1 MAVMPPTPTRIATVT
16 VTVSP
21 SSVLVGQTAHAT
33 ATLKDSTGT
42 AIVGRPITWQSSNS
56 TVAAVAPTGDV
67 TALAPGTA
75 MIAASSE
82 GKSASSALSV
92 SAPAP
97 IPVASVSVSPATAS
111 LQVGGTAQLSA
122 VTRDANNNVLT
133 SRSISWNSSNGA
145 VATVSA
151 SGLVTAVAAG
161 SAQISATSEGQS
173 GSATLTATS
182 PPPPPPPGTSNEPS
196 GMTAISDRPFNARNE
211 LGWTDGG
218 GTGEFDF
225 RSDPTAPH
233 SPPSI
238 LHAWYPAGYLGG
250 GGPVAYDYPLN
261 NPRTMYIRFWTKL
274 SANFW
279 GHGSEVNKQCYLITS
294 TPSNVIVFSAS
305 GQGSGPLRPQIRLQ
319 NTVSYPGSAANLDP
333 NLVPGATIPRDQWY
347 MIEIVAVGNTAG
359 KVDGSIDWY
368 LNGVHVGSYPMEY
381 EAGGTVWGRFHGT
394 TLWGG
399 SGDIVP
405 ALMWV
410 DWDHVY
416 LSAKN

>member
-1 MAVMPPTPTRIATVT
+1 VRYAVAPISWGSAASTTSGTCTTPVA
-16 VTVSP
+16 
-21 SSVLVGQTAHAT
+21 
-33 ATLKDSTGT
+33 GT
-42 AIVGRPITWQSSNS
+42 AIGSKITC
-56 TVAAVAPTGDV
+56 TVLG
-67 TALAPGTA
+67 L
-75 MIAASSE
+75 
-82 GKSASSALSV
+82 
-92 SAPAP
+92 
-97 IPVASVSVSPATAS
+97 SPATNYNFQLITFRGTLNVNAVFGS
-111 LQVGGTAQLSA
+111 L
-122 VTRDANNNVLT
+122 
-133 SRSISWNSSNGA
+133 SNIA
-145 VATVSA
+145 SA
-151 SGLVTAVAAG
+151 ST
-161 SAQISATSEGQS
+161 TGQ
-173 GSATLTATS
+173 A
-182 PPPPPPPGTSNEPS
+182 PPPPPPPSPPPPGTYNEPS

-218 GTGEFDF
+218 GSGEFDF

-319 NTVSYPGSAANLDP
+319 NTVSYPGTAANLDP